1 MIGIKF
7 CFWPLCMYFWFF
19 CS

>member
-1 MIGIKF
+1 MIGLKS
-7 CFWPLCMYFWFF
+7 CFWPLCMYFRFL